1 MEYHLCQVDEQNN
14 KKQTKK
20 ETERKQ
26 RKKHTQHNNAQHRR
40 NTYET
45 SYRITDD
52 DDDGDALN
60 INWQHL
66 RFLALN
72 RLLNVFCE
80 SPTPSHRMAATSA
93 ATAAAAAE
101 LCCALLRTRVTR
113 AGSVKRANCH

>member
-1 MEYHLCQVDEQNN
+1 MN
-14 KKQTKK
+14 KIIKNKL
-20 ETERKQ
+20 
-26 RKKHTQHNNAQHRR
+26 RKKPKGNSVKNTQHNNAQHRR

-52 DDDGDALN
+52 GDGDALN

-93 ATAAAAAE
+93 AAAATTA
-101 LCCALLRTRVTR
+101 LCCERE
-113 AGSVKRANCH
+113 

>member
-1 MEYHLCQVDEQNN
+1 M
-14 KKQTKK
+14 
-20 ETERKQ
+20 
-26 RKKHTQHNNAQHRR
+26 HRR

-52 DDDGDALN
+52 DDDRDALN

-80 SPTPSHRMAATSA
+80 SPTPSHRIAATSAA
-93 ATAAAAAE
+93 ATAAAALGCE
-101 LCCALLRTRVTR
+101 RE
-113 AGSVKRANCH
+113 

>member
-1 MEYHLCQVDEQNN
+1 MY
-14 KKQTKK
+14 
-20 ETERKQ
+20 
-26 RKKHTQHNNAQHRR
+26 RR

-45 SYRITDD
+45 SYRITD

-80 SPTPSHRMAATSA
+80 SPTPSHRIAATSAVA
-93 ATAAAAAE
+93 ATAAAA
-101 LCCALLRTRVTR
+101 LCCEREWRVL
-113 AGSVKRANCH
+113 VP